1 MNKDGLSIEDAE
13 ASLLAAMGR
22 QIQRKV
28 NGPSGRF
35 SKMSF
40 DLITIANWQL
50 LIVNLYQK

>member
-1 MNKDGLSIEDAE
+1 VNQDGLSIEDAE

-35 SKMSF
+35 SQTVVTVVF
-40 DLITIANWQL
+40 
-50 LIVNLYQK
+50 

>member
-1 MNKDGLSIEDAE
+1 VNQDGLSIEDAE

-35 SKMSF
+35 AQTAVTNVF
-40 DLITIANWQL
+40 
-50 LIVNLYQK
+50 